1 MTKIKFCIGRH
12 YMPSLTHE
20 EKNNIKKRI
29 ETSIHTLQVQI
40 ASLEEKVNPIAPD
53 CSLGRLTRLEA
64 MGEQHVN
71 AKILDESK
79 LRLTRLTNALLR
91 VEKPMFGICIECE
104 EPISI
109 GRMRIRPESVRC
121 VECANNL

>member
-1 MTKIKFCIGRH
+1 
-12 YMPSLTHE
+12 MPSLTQE
-20 EKNNIKKRI
+20 ERNDLKEYI
-29 ETSIHTLQVQI
+29 ETSIHTLKEQI
-40 ASLEEKVNPIAPD
+40 AILEEKVKPIAPD

-71 AKILDESK
+71 NKIMDESK
-79 LRLTRLTNALLR
+79 LRLARLTNALLR
-91 VEKPMFGICIECE
+91 IDKPMFGICIECE

>member
-1 MTKIKFCIGRH
+1 MTKEVK
-12 YMPSLTHE
+12 SD
-20 EKNNIKKRI
+20 IKKKI
-29 ETSIHTLQVQI
+29 EADILSLKEQI
-40 ASLEEKVNPIAPD
+40 AILEEKVKPIAPD

-71 AKILDESK
+71 HKILDESE

-91 VEKPMFGICIECE
+91 VDKPMFGLCIECE
-104 EPISI
+104 EPIGM

-121 VECANNL
+121 VECANLL

>member
-1 MTKIKFCIGRH
+1 MTE
-12 YMPSLTHE
+12 E
-20 EKNNIKKRI
+20 EKLEIKAIIEENIQA
-29 ETSIHTLQVQI
+29 LQEQI
-40 ASLEEKVNPIAPD
+40 ATLEEKVKPISPD

-71 AKILDESK
+71 NKILDESK
-79 LRLTRLTNALLR
+79 LRLSRLTNALLR

-104 EPISI
+104 EPIGM

-121 VECANNL
+121 VECANTL